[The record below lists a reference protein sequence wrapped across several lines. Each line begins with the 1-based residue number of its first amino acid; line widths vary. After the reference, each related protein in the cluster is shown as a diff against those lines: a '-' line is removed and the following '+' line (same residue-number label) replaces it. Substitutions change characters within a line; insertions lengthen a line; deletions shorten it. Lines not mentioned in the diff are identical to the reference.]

1 MRMMCKNFARDTL
14 PLSFQRVRALPSA
27 LPEPCR
33 EEGESGNMAELRSAW
48 RQYAEYQS
56 EPTVGHGMW
65 IFRSALAAAV
75 SFAAPFAAVAE
86 GGSGAQD
93 SLVQGMFA
101 GAIAGAAVDLVLYP
115 LDTIKTRL
123 QTNSMKELSMQ
134 ALPGLYSGLLS
145 SLAGHVP
152 SSALFFA
159 IYQTSKVYWLEPS
172 FGEGAVSA
180 QILASALGNLGASTT
195 EQSSW
200 PQQRALIEP

>member
-1 MRMMCKNFARDTL
+1 V
-14 PLSFQRVRALPSA
+14 SFERVRALPPA

-33 EEGESGNMAELRSAW
+33 EESESGNMAVLRSAG
-48 RQYAEYQS
+48 REEAEYQS
-56 EPTVGHGMW
+56 EPSVGHGVW
-65 IFRSALAAAV
+65 IFRSGLAAAAV

-180 QILASALGNLGASTT
+180 QLLASALGNLGASTT

-200 PQQRALIEP
+200 PHKES